1 MKNIYS
7 INHYK
12 IFDKIIL
19 KKRFEILQ
27 IIKNIINSNTIESC
41 LDIGTTND
49 FHKESSNIIIKNL
62 KEIDVLKSISDQ
74 KIDNPLFKM
83 NLTKSITDEFN
94 NEEIHKMCSDLVI
107 SSATIEHVGNM
118 KNQIKMIENI
128 IKLSKKYFIITTPN
142 RFYPID
148 FHTKLPLIHWLPKKI
163 HRAFMGVIGLKY
175 FSKEENLNLLSKNDI
190 KKIMNTFKD
199 LVEYKIENVNL
210 FSITS
215 NFIVIGKIK

>member
-27 IIKNIINSNTIESC
+27 IIKNIINSSTIESC

-94 NEEIHKMCSDLVI
+94 N
-107 SSATIEHVGNM
+107 
-118 KNQIKMIENI
+118 NI
-128 IKLSKKYFIITTPN
+128 RSF
-142 RFYPID
+142 RF
-148 FHTKLPLIHWLPKKI
+148 
-163 HRAFMGVIGLKY
+163 R
-175 FSKEENLNLLSKNDI
+175 
-190 KKIMNTFKD
+190 
-199 LVEYKIENVNL
+199 
-210 FSITS
+210 
-215 NFIVIGKIK
+215 